1 MVNILII
8 DDEIK
13 LCEAIASALNNSG
26 FNARYINNPLLVMDN
41 RIDYS
46 SIDLIICDIK
56 MPYINGID
64 LIKKINKENSIKV
77 IFISVNDSEDIII
90 KGLETGAIDYITKP
104 FSIKVLITKI
114 NNLFSQPKTI
124 KYMDITIDSATR
136 HVVYMNKFFELNLSE
151 YIILEHMFKFPKVI
165 HTREKLA
172 EDVLKSDSLSNTVDV
187 HICRIRKKLPF
198 LKGRLITIPKLGY
211 KLE

>member
-90 KGLETGAIDYITKP
+90 KGEK
-104 FSIKVLITKI
+104 
-114 NNLFSQPKTI
+114 
-124 KYMDITIDSATR
+124 
-136 HVVYMNKFFELNLSE
+136 MNKDKHEQ
-151 YIILEHMFKFPKVI
+151 Y
-165 HTREKLA
+165 
-172 EDVLKSDSLSNTVDV
+172 
-187 HICRIRKKLPF
+187 
-198 LKGRLITIPKLGY
+198 
-211 KLE
+211 